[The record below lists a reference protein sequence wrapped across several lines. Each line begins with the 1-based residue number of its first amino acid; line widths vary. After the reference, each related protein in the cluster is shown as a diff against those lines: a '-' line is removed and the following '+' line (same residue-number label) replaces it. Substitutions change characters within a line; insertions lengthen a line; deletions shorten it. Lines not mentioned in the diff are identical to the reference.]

1 MNSSTPPDARV
12 SRRVFLAA
20 AAAVSAA
27 GYLQIPSAPAATAAT
42 AATVVASE
50 PRPHNTLL
58 GLL

>member
-1 MNSSTPPDARV
+1 MTSSTPPDARV

>member
-1 MNSSTPPDARV
+1 MNSSTPPDARL

-27 GYLQIPSAPAATAAT
+27 GYLQLPSAPAAA

>member
-42 AATVVASE
+42 VVASE